1 MANGLLTPKQ
11 AADWLSV
18 SLRTLYNLPIRRIK
32 LGKCTRYD
40 PQDLQQFAD
49 LNGTRPPLRAPRPE
63 RKSA

>member
-1 MANGLLTPKQ
+1 MANGLLTPKE

-49 LNGTRPPLRAPRPE
+49 LNGTRPPLRVPSSA
-63 RKSA
+63 RKTA